1 MEQIFLLLIQN
12 KEKGDIYMKYKC
24 EIINI
29 DEDEVTIRIRDV
41 CITGFVNCG
50 VEKKIG
56 QEAIVEILLYD
67 DLEIM
72 QCDEKK
78 LSIERK
84 AQTFEYSLFGTLDIA
99 KGILKSA
106 INFEIDEEEL
116 YNFGYLDGKQVK
128 LDVLRIDFVFE

>member
-1 MEQIFLLLIQN
+1 
-12 KEKGDIYMKYKC
+12 MKYNC

-84 AQTFEYSLFGTLDIA
+84 AQTFEYSLFGILDIA
-99 KGILKSA
+99 KGILKSV

>member
-1 MEQIFLLLIQN
+1 
-12 KEKGDIYMKYKC
+12 MKYNC

-84 AQTFEYSLFGTLDIA
+84 SQTFEYSLFGTLDIT
-99 KGILKSA
+99 KRILKSA

-116 YNFGYLDGKQVK
+116 YNYGYLDGKQVK
-128 LDVLRIDFVFE
+128 MDVLRIDFVFE

>member
-1 MEQIFLLLIQN
+1 MFHGALVSFVERRV
-12 KEKGDIYMKYKC
+12 IYMKYNC
-24 EIINI
+24 EIINT
-29 DEDEVTIRIRDV
+29 DEDEVTIRIGDV

-84 AQTFEYSLFGTLDIA
+84 AQTFEYSLFGTLDIT
-99 KGILKSA
+99 KGILKSV
-106 INFEIDEEEL
+106 INFEIDKEEL
-116 YNFGYLDGKQVK
+116 YNYGYLDGKQVK
-128 LDVLRIDFVFE
+128 VDVLRIDFVFE

>member
-1 MEQIFLLLIQN
+1 MEKIFLLLIQN

-56 QEAIVEILLYD
+56 QEAIVEILL
-67 DLEIM
+67 
-72 QCDEKK
+72 
-78 LSIERK
+78 K
-84 AQTFEYSLFGTLDIA
+84 AVGSHTKTD
-99 KGILKSA
+99 
-106 INFEIDEEEL
+106 
-116 YNFGYLDGKQVK
+116 KQVVMCACSYRQMHMVQRAVK
-128 LDVLRIDFVFE
+128 EVDSSAFLVMMEANQVRGEGFRPHE